1 MLNTCCFGSKTF
13 VRATLESKG
22 KHLGKKKMKKP
33 GLLNLRGIMRLEFR
47 HEIPQAGGQ
56 VGTMQGLC
64 ETGMYAYQLS
74 MAGTSRFTLL
84 I

>member
-1 MLNTCCFGSKTF
+1 
-13 VRATLESKG
+13 
-22 KHLGKKKMKKP
+22 MKKP

-47 HEIPQAGGQ
+47 LEIPQAGGQ

-64 ETGMYAYQLS
+64 ETGMYAYQLN
-74 MAGTSRFTLL
+74 MAGTSRFTPL